1 MCIVFFIIEC
11 VYWYLRVILSSMFV
25 VESLYAS
32 FLRSSF
38 LCIHFAI
45 FESEMSDLLLGTLG
59 HCPFHHY
66 IHYWCDFT
74 PCLTRVDDHFS
85 SYIHCFAIILIIA
98 CDSSH
103 SLSPIVLFLHWHFQV
118 WYFPCIIFA
127 YLIISLICFIVSL
140 LILYSHRAL

>member
-1 MCIVFFIIEC
+1 
-11 VYWYLRVILSSMFV
+11 MFV
-25 VESLYAS
+25 IGSSYVSS
-32 FLRSSF
+32 LRSHVI
-38 LCIHFAI
+38 CIALSYLFMR
-45 FESEMSDLLLGTLG
+45 EMSDLLLRTPS

-66 IHYWCDFT
+66 IRYWCDFT

-140 LILYSHRAL
+140 LILYSHYAPLGPWITSFSIHVVFYT